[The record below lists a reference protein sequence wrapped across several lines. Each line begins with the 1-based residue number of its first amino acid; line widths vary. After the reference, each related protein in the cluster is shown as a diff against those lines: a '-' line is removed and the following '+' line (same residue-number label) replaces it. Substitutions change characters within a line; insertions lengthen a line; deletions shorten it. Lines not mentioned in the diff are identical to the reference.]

1 MVLDYP
7 CGPKVTTGSFY
18 KGGRRVTLS
27 RDVMTEAEVRDR
39 ETEVGRREEKDVEML
54 CYWL

>member
-1 MVLDYP
+1 MSTLE
-7 CGPKVTTGSFY
+7 
-18 KGGRRVTLS
+18 GGRRVKVGKG
-27 RDVMTEAEVRDR
+27 DVMTEAEVRDR